1 MCDKI
6 GVRTRLLV
14 AQASAIDFGARS
26 SRRLIV
32 VRAKMNLSVS
42 TPILCVLLVAL
53 LSEMAYARPAEPW
66 FLRYI
71 YTSSLL
77 QRLPS
82 HDPLVDVVRPPL
94 VFPARLLKLAPFD
107 ATSLLFF
114 FPPYIIHSTSFVV
127 LRHHVC
133 TLRLVHLRPFL
144 PM

>member
-6 GVRTRLLV
+6 GVRTRLLA

-71 YTSSLL
+71 HFLSS
-77 QRLPS
+77 S
-82 HDPLVDVVRPPL
+82 
-94 VFPARLLKLAPFD
+94 AAPF
-107 ATSLLFF
+107 ARSA
-114 FPPYIIHSTSFVV
+114 PWIV
-127 LRHHVC
+127 
-133 TLRLVHLRPFL
+133 
-144 PM
+144 

>member
-71 YTSSLL
+71 TLPLFFGGSL
-77 QRLPS
+77 RTIRS
-82 HDPLVDVVRPPL
+82 WTCKTPPL
-94 VFPARLLKLAPFD
+94 VFPARHLKLAPFD

-127 LRHHVC
+127 LRHYVC